1 MIKRIH
7 RSQQDVLFYIISTT
21 TLLSILSSVIFQ
33 SIFPIIVP
41 LLVVGLYVFVVDPK
55 FVYFLLL
62 GLVCIGTE
70 IELNSGLSAD
80 LPNEPLMWGMT
91 VCYFLFL
98 AAFPKKIWIPYKN
111 PVTLVLILHLLW
123 TLISVV
129 TAERQGVA
137 TKFFLAKI
145 WYVIPFYFM
154 PFIFLKEKKDV
165 KKGILY
171 IISFTMIGTSF
182 VMLKHL
188 SLGMTFNTIETAVQ
202 PIFRNHVNYAALLVI
217 VLPFI
222 WVSIQWKNKSRFLT
236 YFLWFANILIPIA
249 IYFSYTRAAIGS
261 IVIGATAFV
270 ILRWKLTKWVLLL
283 ASIGTLGGIMYLIHN
298 NNFMKYA
305 PEYKKT
311 ITHREFDSLISATA
325 KGQDL
330 STMERVYR
338 WVAGVKMIAEKPI
351 TGFGPNNF
359 YPKYKD
365 YTLTRFRTYV
375 SRNPKQSGIHNY
387 YLMLAV
393 EQGVPGSLIFFA
405 FCFISLLFGERH
417 YHRIRD
423 SFYKGIT
430 AAAYSSFIIILSL
443 LIVND
448 LIEADKVGTFFFI
461 WAAFLALSQYWA
473 NKHPALEIQTEANS

>member
-1 MIKRIH
+1 MIKSAH
-7 RSQQDVLFYIISTT
+7 RSQQDILFYVMAAITM
-21 TLLSILSSVIFQ
+21 LSIFSSVLFQ
-33 SIFPIIVP
+33 SIFPILVP
-41 LLVVGLYVFVVDPK
+41 LLFIGLYVLVVDTK

-70 IELNSGLSAD
+70 IELSGGLSTD
-80 LPNEPLMWGMT
+80 LPNEPLMWVMT
-91 VCYFLFL
+91 ACYFLFL
-98 AAFPKKIWIPYKN
+98 VAFPRKIWIPYKN
-111 PVTLVLILHLLW
+111 PVTLLLILHLLW
-123 TLISVV
+123 IFISVI

-137 TKFFLAKI
+137 IKFFLAKI

-154 PFIFLKEKKDV
+154 PFIFLKEKKDL

-171 IISFTMIGTSF
+171 IISFTVLGASF
-182 VMLKHL
+182 VMLKHMT
-188 SLGMTFNTIETAVQ
+188 LGMSFDTIEKAVQ

-222 WVSIQWKNKSRFLT
+222 WISLRWKQKSSILT
-236 YFLWFANILIPIA
+236 YFLWFANILIPVA

-261 IVIGATAFV
+261 IAIGAAAFV
-270 ILRWKLTKWVLLL
+270 ILRWKLTKWALLL

-298 NNFMKYA
+298 NNFMEYA
-305 PEYKKT
+305 PEFKRT
-311 ITHREFDSLISATA
+311 ITHKEFDSLISATA

-338 WVAGVKMIAEKPI
+338 WVAGVKMVADKPI

-359 YPKYKD
+359 YPRYKD
-365 YTLTRFRTYV
+365 YTLDGFKTYV

-393 EQGVPGSLIFFA
+393 EQGIVGSLIFLA
-405 FCFISLLFGERH
+405 FCFVSLLFGERH
-417 YHRIRD
+417 YHKIGD
-423 SFYKGIT
+423 PFYKGIV

-461 WAAFLALSQYWA
+461 WAAFLTLSQYWSR
-473 NKHPALEIQTEANS
+473 KYPVLEEPTKV